1 MSKGIL
7 KYRMVTRM
15 NPQNKSEQ
23 PKWYAKAVQDRTI
36 DFEDLVT
43 HMSEHNSP
51 YSRGVIH
58 GVMTDMLDCVKEL
71 VLDGKS
77 VRLGDLGLFSV
88 GLKTKGAVT
97 RDKWTVASHVQGVTL
112 NVRNTKTWS
121 NAELRK
127 NTTLQ
132 ELIGYDNGKD
142 EGDDD
147 FEEPIENPESPNPGG
162 NDQGG
167 SSNNPSGG
175 SGTNGGSSNVSPDPE
190 PEPDNGDE
198 GGEPEQIFIGTSV
211 NDSRMGSVSG
221 MGTYDKGTTVTL
233 KATANAGYRFVSWGD
248 DVTENPRVI
257 KAEVNGATYS
267 AIFEAVA

>member
-1 MSKGIL
+1 MAKGIL
-7 KYRMVTRM
+7 KYKMVTRI

-58 GVMTDMLDCVKEL
+58 GVLTDMLDCVKEL

-88 GLKTKGAVT
+88 GLKTSGAKS
-97 RDKWTVASHVQGVTL
+97 RDRWSVATHVQGVTL

-132 ELIGYDNGKD
+132 ELIGYNDGSSTND
-142 EGDDD
+142 EGDTPTDSGND
-147 FEEPIENPESPNPGG
+147 NGGG
-162 NDQGG
+162 ND
-167 SSNNPSGG
+167 NG
-175 SGTNGGSSNVSPDPE
+175 SGDATERISIS
-190 PEPDNGDE
+190 
-198 GGEPEQIFIGTSV
+198 TSV
-211 NDSRMGSVSG
+211 NDNSMGSVTG
-221 MGTYDKGTTVTL
+221 AGTYNKGEHVTL
-233 KATANAGYRFVSWGD
+233 IAMANDGYRFVCWGD
-248 DVTENPRVI
+248 EVTDNPRTI
-257 KAEVNGATYS
+257 IANVNGVTYS
-267 AIFEAVA
+267 AIFEAE

>member
-1 MSKGIL
+1 MAKGIL
-7 KYRMVTRM
+7 KYKMVTRI

-58 GVMTDMLDCVKEL
+58 GVLTDMLDCVKEL

-88 GLKTKGAVT
+88 GLKTSGAKS
-97 RDKWTVASHVQGVTL
+97 RDRWSVATHVQGVTL

-132 ELIGYDNGKD
+132 ELTPYDDGSTID
-142 EGDDD
+142 EEDDTPTD
-147 FEEPIENPESPNPGG
+147 SGNDSGNGG
-162 NDQGG
+162 ND
-167 SSNNPSGG
+167 NG
-175 SGTNGGSSNVSPDPE
+175 SGDGTERISIS
-190 PEPDNGDE
+190 
-198 GGEPEQIFIGTSV
+198 TSV
-211 NDSRMGSVSG
+211 NDNSMGSVTG
-221 MGTYDKGTTVTL
+221 AGTYNKGEHVTL
-233 KATANAGYRFVSWGD
+233 IAMANDGYRFVCWGD
-248 DVTENPRVI
+248 EVTDNPRTI
-257 KAEVNGATYS
+257 IANVNGVTYS
-267 AIFEAVA
+267 AIFEAE

>member
-1 MSKGIL
+1 MAKGIL
-7 KYRMVTRM
+7 KYKMVTRI

-58 GVMTDMLDCVKEL
+58 GVLTDMLDCVKEL

-88 GLKTKGAVT
+88 GLKTSGAKS
-97 RDKWTVASHVQGVTL
+97 RDRWSVATHVQGVTL

-132 ELIGYDNGKD
+132 ELIGYDDGSSTND
-142 EGDDD
+142 EGD
-147 FEEPIENPESPNPGG
+147 SPSDSGNDNGSGGGGNNNPGG
-162 NDQGG
+162 TERI
-167 SSNNPSGG
+167 SIS
-175 SGTNGGSSNVSPDPE
+175 
-190 PEPDNGDE
+190 
-198 GGEPEQIFIGTSV
+198 TSV
-211 NDSRMGSVSG
+211 NDNSMGSVTG
-221 MGTYDKGTTVTL
+221 AGTYNKGDSVTL
-233 KATANAGYRFVSWGD
+233 IAMANDGYRFLCLGD
-248 DVTENPRVI
+248 EVTDNPRTI
-257 KAEVNGATYS
+257 IANVNGVTYS
-267 AIFEAVA
+267 AIFEEE

>member
-1 MSKGIL
+1 MAKGIL
-7 KYRMVTRM
+7 KYKLVTRI

-58 GVMTDMLDCVKEL
+58 GVLTDMLDCVKEL

-88 GLKTKGAVT
+88 GLKTSGAKS
-97 RDKWTVASHVQGVTL
+97 RDRWTVATHVQGVTL

-132 ELIGYDNGKD
+132 ELIGYDDGSAD
-142 EGDDD
+142 TPSDDTPTD
-147 FEEPIENPESPNPGG
+147 SGNDSGNGG
-162 NDQGG
+162 ND
-167 SSNNPSGG
+167 NG
-175 SGTNGGSSNVSPDPE
+175 SGDGTERISIS
-190 PEPDNGDE
+190 
-198 GGEPEQIFIGTSV
+198 TSV
-211 NDSRMGSVSG
+211 NDNSMGSVTG
-221 MGTYDKGTTVTL
+221 AGTYNKGEHVTL
-233 KATANAGYRFVSWGD
+233 IAMANEGYRFVCWGD
-248 DVTENPRVI
+248 EVTDNPRTI
-257 KAEVNGATYS
+257 IANVNGVTYS
-267 AIFEAVA
+267 AIFEAE

>member
-1 MSKGIL
+1 MAKGIL
-7 KYRMVTRM
+7 KYKMVTRI

-58 GVMTDMLDCVKEL
+58 GVLTDMLDCVKEL

-88 GLKTKGAVT
+88 GLKTSGAKS
-97 RDKWTVASHVQGVTL
+97 RDRWSVATHVQGVTL

-132 ELIGYDNGKD
+132 ELIGYDDGSAD
-142 EGDDD
+142 TPSDDTPTD
-147 FEEPIENPESPNPGG
+147 SGNDSGNGG
-162 NDQGG
+162 ND
-167 SSNNPSGG
+167 NG
-175 SGTNGGSSNVSPDPE
+175 SGDSTERISIS
-190 PEPDNGDE
+190 
-198 GGEPEQIFIGTSV
+198 TSV
-211 NDSRMGSVSG
+211 NDNSMGSVTG
-221 MGTYDKGTTVTL
+221 AGTYNKGEHVTL
-233 KATANAGYRFVSWGD
+233 IAMANDGYRFVCWGD
-248 DVTENPRVI
+248 EVTDNPRTI
-257 KAEVNGATYS
+257 IANVNGVTYS
-267 AIFEAVA
+267 AIFEAE

>member
-1 MSKGIL
+1 MAKGIL
-7 KYRMVTRM
+7 KYKMVTRI

-58 GVMTDMLDCVKEL
+58 GVLTDMLDCVKEL

-88 GLKTKGAVT
+88 GLKTSGAKS
-97 RDKWTVASHVQGVTL
+97 RDRWTVATHVQGVTL

-132 ELIGYDNGKD
+132 ELIGYDDGSSTND
-142 EGDDD
+142 EGDTPTDEGND
-147 FEEPIENPESPNPGG
+147 SGNGG
-162 NDQGG
+162 ND
-167 SSNNPSGG
+167 NG
-175 SGTNGGSSNVSPDPE
+175 SGDGTERISIS
-190 PEPDNGDE
+190 
-198 GGEPEQIFIGTSV
+198 TSV
-211 NDSRMGSVSG
+211 NDNSMGSVTG
-221 MGTYDKGTTVTL
+221 AGTYNKGEHVTL
-233 KATANAGYRFVSWGD
+233 IAMANDGYRFVCWGD
-248 DVTENPRVI
+248 EVTDNPRTI
-257 KAEVNGATYS
+257 IANVNGVTYS
-267 AIFEAVA
+267 AIFEAE

>member
-1 MSKGIL
+1 MAKGIL
-7 KYRMVTRM
+7 KYKMVTRI

-58 GVMTDMLDCVKEL
+58 GVLTDMLDCVKEL

-88 GLKTKGAVT
+88 GLKTSGAKS
-97 RDKWTVASHVQGVTL
+97 RDRWTVATHVQGVTL

-132 ELIGYDNGKD
+132 ELIGYDDGSSTND
-142 EGDDD
+142 EGDTPTDSGND
-147 FEEPIENPESPNPGG
+147 SGNGG
-162 NDQGG
+162 ND
-167 SSNNPSGG
+167 NG
-175 SGTNGGSSNVSPDPE
+175 SGDGTERISIS
-190 PEPDNGDE
+190 
-198 GGEPEQIFIGTSV
+198 TSV
-211 NDSRMGSVSG
+211 NDNSMGSVTG
-221 MGTYDKGTTVTL
+221 AGTYNKGEHVTL
-233 KATANAGYRFVSWGD
+233 IAMANDGYRFVCWGD
-248 DVTENPRVI
+248 EVTDNPRTI
-257 KAEVNGATYS
+257 IANVNGVTYS
-267 AIFEAVA
+267 AIFEAE

>member
-1 MSKGIL
+1 MAKGIL
-7 KYRMVTRM
+7 KYKMVTRI

-58 GVMTDMLDCVKEL
+58 GVLTDMLDCVKEL

-88 GLKTKGAVT
+88 GLKTSGAKS
-97 RDKWTVASHVQGVTL
+97 RDRWTVATHVQGVTL

-132 ELIGYDNGKD
+132 ELIGYNDGSAD
-142 EGDDD
+142 TPSDDTPTD
-147 FEEPIENPESPNPGG
+147 SGNDSGNGG
-162 NDQGG
+162 NDNG
-167 SSNNPSGG
+167 SGG
-175 SGTNGGSSNVSPDPE
+175 TERISIS
-190 PEPDNGDE
+190 
-198 GGEPEQIFIGTSV
+198 TSV
-211 NDSRMGSVSG
+211 NDNSMGSVTG
-221 MGTYDKGTTVTL
+221 AGTYNKGEHVTL
-233 KATANAGYRFVSWGD
+233 IAMANDGYRFVCWGD
-248 DVTENPRVI
+248 EVTDNPRTI
-257 KAEVNGATYS
+257 IANVNGVTYS
-267 AIFEAVA
+267 AIFEAE

>member
-1 MSKGIL
+1 MAKGIL
-7 KYRMVTRM
+7 KYKMVTRI

-58 GVMTDMLDCVKEL
+58 GVLTDMLDCVKEL

-88 GLKTKGAVT
+88 GLKTSGAKS
-97 RDKWTVASHVQGVTL
+97 RDRWTVATHVQGVTL

-132 ELIGYDNGKD
+132 ELIGYDDGSSDTPSDDTPSDSGNGS
-142 EGDDD
+142 G
-147 FEEPIENPESPNPGG
+147 NGG
-162 NDQGG
+162 ND
-167 SSNNPSGG
+167 NG
-175 SGTNGGSSNVSPDPE
+175 SGDATERISIS
-190 PEPDNGDE
+190 
-198 GGEPEQIFIGTSV
+198 TSV
-211 NDSRMGSVSG
+211 NDNSMGSVTG
-221 MGTYDKGTTVTL
+221 AGTYNKGEHVTL
-233 KATANAGYRFVSWGD
+233 IAMANDGYRFVCWGD
-248 DVTENPRVI
+248 EVTDNPRTI
-257 KAEVNGATYS
+257 IANVNGVTYS
-267 AIFEAVA
+267 AIFEAE

>member
-1 MSKGIL
+1 MAKGIL
-7 KYRMVTRM
+7 KYKMVTRI

-58 GVMTDMLDCVKEL
+58 GVLTDMLDCVKEL

-88 GLKTKGAVT
+88 GLKTSGAKT
-97 RDKWTVASHVQGVTL
+97 RDRWSVATHVQGVTL

-132 ELIGYDNGKD
+132 ELIGYDDGSSTND
-142 EGDDD
+142 EGDSGND
-147 FEEPIENPESPNPGG
+147 NGGSGNNGGNNNPGG
-162 NDQGG
+162 TERI
-167 SSNNPSGG
+167 SIS
-175 SGTNGGSSNVSPDPE
+175 
-190 PEPDNGDE
+190 
-198 GGEPEQIFIGTSV
+198 TSV
-211 NDSRMGSVSG
+211 NDNSMGSVTG
-221 MGTYDKGTTVTL
+221 AGTYNKGDSVTL
-233 KATANAGYRFVSWGD
+233 IAMANDGYRFLCWGD
-248 DVTENPRVI
+248 EVTDNPRTI
-257 KAEVNGATYS
+257 IANVNGVTYS
-267 AIFEAVA
+267 AIFEEE

>member
-1 MSKGIL
+1 MAKGIL
-7 KYRMVTRM
+7 KYKMVTRI

-36 DFEDLVT
+36 EFEDLVT

-58 GVMTDMLDCVKEL
+58 GVLTDMLDCVKEL

-88 GLKTKGAVT
+88 GLKTTGAKS
-97 RDKWTVASHVQGVTL
+97 RDRWTVATHVQGVTL

-132 ELIGYDNGKD
+132 ELIGYDDGSSTND
-142 EGDDD
+142 EGDTPTD
-147 FEEPIENPESPNPGG
+147 EGNNNGGG
-162 NDQGG
+162 NDNG
-167 SSNNPSGG
+167 SGG
-175 SGTNGGSSNVSPDPE
+175 GTERISIS
-190 PEPDNGDE
+190 
-198 GGEPEQIFIGTSV
+198 TSV
-211 NDSRMGSVSG
+211 NDNSMGSVTG
-221 MGTYDKGTTVTL
+221 AGTYNKGEHVTL
-233 KATANAGYRFVSWGD
+233 IAMANDGYRFVCWGD
-248 DVTENPRVI
+248 EVTDNPRTI
-257 KAEVNGATYS
+257 IANVNGVTYS
-267 AIFEAVA
+267 AIFEAE

>member
-1 MSKGIL
+1 MTKGIL
-7 KYRMVTRM
+7 KYKMVTRI

-58 GVMTDMLDCVKEL
+58 GVLTDMLDCVKEL

-88 GLKTKGAVT
+88 GLKTSGAKS
-97 RDKWTVASHVQGVTL
+97 RDRWSVATHVQGVNL

-132 ELIGYDNGKD
+132 ELIGYYDGSSTND
-142 EGDDD
+142 EGD
-147 FEEPIENPESPNPGG
+147 SPSDSGNDNGGGGGNNNPGG
-162 NDQGG
+162 TERI
-167 SSNNPSGG
+167 SIS
-175 SGTNGGSSNVSPDPE
+175 
-190 PEPDNGDE
+190 
-198 GGEPEQIFIGTSV
+198 TSV
-211 NDSRMGSVSG
+211 NDNSMGSVTG
-221 MGTYDKGTTVTL
+221 AGTYNKGDSVTL
-233 KATANAGYRFVSWGD
+233 IAMANDGYRFLCWGD
-248 DVTENPRVI
+248 EVTDNPRTI
-257 KAEVNGATYS
+257 IANVNGVTYS
-267 AIFEAVA
+267 AIFEEE

>member
-1 MSKGIL
+1 MAKGIL
-7 KYRMVTRM
+7 KYKMVTRI

-58 GVMTDMLDCVKEL
+58 GVLTDMLDCVKEL

-88 GLKTKGAVT
+88 GLKTSGAKT
-97 RDKWTVASHVQGVTL
+97 RDRWSVATHVQGVNL

-132 ELIGYDNGKD
+132 ELIGYDDGSSTND
-142 EGDDD
+142 EGDSGND
-147 FEEPIENPESPNPGG
+147 NGGGSNSGGGNNPGG
-162 NDQGG
+162 TERI
-167 SSNNPSGG
+167 SIS
-175 SGTNGGSSNVSPDPE
+175 
-190 PEPDNGDE
+190 
-198 GGEPEQIFIGTSV
+198 TSV
-211 NDSRMGSVSG
+211 NDNSMGSVTG
-221 MGTYDKGTTVTL
+221 AGTYNKGDSVTL
-233 KATANAGYRFVSWGD
+233 IAMANDGYRFLCWGD
-248 DVTENPRVI
+248 EVTDNPRTI
-257 KAEVNGATYS
+257 IANVNGVTYS
-267 AIFEAVA
+267 AIFEEE

>member
-1 MSKGIL
+1 MAKGIL
-7 KYRMVTRM
+7 KYKMVTRI

-58 GVMTDMLDCVKEL
+58 GVLTDMLDCVKEL

-88 GLKTKGAVT
+88 GLETSGAKS
-97 RDKWTVASHVQGVTL
+97 RDRWTVATHVQGVTL

-132 ELIGYDNGKD
+132 ELIGYDDGSSTND
-142 EGDDD
+142 EGDTPTDSGND
-147 FEEPIENPESPNPGG
+147 SGNGG
-162 NDQGG
+162 ND
-167 SSNNPSGG
+167 NG
-175 SGTNGGSSNVSPDPE
+175 SGDGTERISIS
-190 PEPDNGDE
+190 
-198 GGEPEQIFIGTSV
+198 TSV
-211 NDSRMGSVSG
+211 NDNSMGSVTG
-221 MGTYDKGTTVTL
+221 AGTYNKGEHVTL
-233 KATANAGYRFVSWGD
+233 IAMANDGYRFVCWGD
-248 DVTENPRVI
+248 EVTDNPRTI
-257 KAEVNGATYS
+257 IANVNGVTYS
-267 AIFEAVA
+267 AIFEAE

>member
-1 MSKGIL
+1 MAKGIL
-7 KYRMVTRM
+7 KYKMVTRI

-58 GVMTDMLDCVKEL
+58 GVLTDMLDCVKEL

-88 GLKTKGAVT
+88 GLKTSGAKS
-97 RDKWTVASHVQGVTL
+97 RDRWSVATHVQGVTL

-132 ELIGYDNGKD
+132 ELIGYNDGSSTND
-142 EGDDD
+142 EGDTPTD
-147 FEEPIENPESPNPGG
+147 EGNNNGGG
-162 NDQGG
+162 N
-167 SSNNPSGG
+167 NNG
-175 SGTNGGSSNVSPDPE
+175 SGDGTERISIS
-190 PEPDNGDE
+190 
-198 GGEPEQIFIGTSV
+198 TSV
-211 NDSRMGSVSG
+211 NDNSMGSVTG
-221 MGTYDKGTTVTL
+221 AGTYNKGEHVTL
-233 KATANAGYRFVSWGD
+233 IAMANDGYRFVCWGD
-248 DVTENPRVI
+248 EVTDNPRTI
-257 KAEVNGATYS
+257 IANVNGVTYS
-267 AIFEAVA
+267 AIFEAE

>member
-1 MSKGIL
+1 MAKGIL
-7 KYRMVTRM
+7 KYKMVTRI

-58 GVMTDMLDCVKEL
+58 GVLTDMLDCVKEL

-88 GLKTKGAVT
+88 GLKTSGAKS
-97 RDKWTVASHVQGVTL
+97 RDRWTVATHVQGVTL

-132 ELIGYDNGKD
+132 EHIGYDDGSSTND
-142 EGDDD
+142 EGDTPTDEGND
-147 FEEPIENPESPNPGG
+147 NGSGG
-162 NDQGG
+162 NDNG
-167 SSNNPSGG
+167 SGG
-175 SGTNGGSSNVSPDPE
+175 GTERISIS
-190 PEPDNGDE
+190 
-198 GGEPEQIFIGTSV
+198 TSV
-211 NDSRMGSVSG
+211 NDNSMGSVTG
-221 MGTYDKGTTVTL
+221 AGTYNKGEHVTL
-233 KATANAGYRFVSWGD
+233 IAMANDGYRFVCWGD
-248 DVTENPRVI
+248 EVTDNPRTI
-257 KAEVNGATYS
+257 IANVNGVTYS
-267 AIFEAVA
+267 AIFEAE